1 MGRRAC
7 AALRPAPCVQCITA
21 GGIEGE
27 VAAGEGESR
36 NMDTKRMGA
45 CGERNWRGGL
55 GYNDGPPAVGGATGA
70 PQQESNMG
78 RWACALLR
86 PALVMQAVPAW
97 AIEEEVATGEG
108 RSICSS
114 SSSSNDSSG
123 GSSCSSCSSSDC
135 VASRR

>member
-1 MGRRAC
+1 M
-7 AALRPAPCVQCITA
+7 QYITA

-36 NMDTKRMGA
+36 NMDTRTMGA

-55 GYNDGPPAVGGATGA
+55 GCNGPPAVGGATGA

-86 PALVMQAVPAW
+86 PALVMRAIPAW
-97 AIEEEVATGEG
+97 GIEEEVATGEG
-108 RSICSS
+108 RSRNMDTKTMGACGAT
-114 SSSSNDSSG
+114 NW
-123 GSSCSSCSSSDC
+123 
-135 VASRR
+135 